1 MPCIRPPIFGD
12 GACVWAGPGLRV
24 SSEHHF
30 WICYVGDA
38 GGCCGWERISLIK
51 IGGYFPMELEP
62 GRHKIGLRASIF
74 GTAMGEVK
82 NSITF
87 SVLPGEVK

>member
-1 MPCIRPPIFGD
+1 
-12 GACVWAGPGLRV
+12 
-24 SSEHHF
+24 
-30 WICYVGDA
+30 
-38 GGCCGWERISLIK
+38 
-51 IGGYFPMELEP
+51 MELEP